1 MKWSG
6 ESGHACEDQQH
17 KHPYMIDGHLLKL
30 NMRRPVYELH
40 YNQTSGGTIFGVPS
54 AGSAGTVFN
63 LSASPSAQYTLN
75 TYSVTGAELT
85 GNAGTFVNSDVTAQA
100 SWTYHPAPYM
110 KTNVGGSAFVYNH
123 ATDQTQYVYNT
134 YASGSEFNCWDGY
147 HGEHN
152 GPDPSRAM
160 LFRYIPSTGTSRK
173 REVATKLF
181 VNGDNVAEPTGHDL
195 HFRFNFGNVSA
206 LANDELAY
214 FKDTGWQQILKGY
227 NKTLNPGSNSY
238 TQFKCTNVLSAGINL
253 GPSGAFSASNIVPL
267 EIEYWTP
274 TYLGVGS
281 AYKTLSSLSA
291 YGLDYANSKV
301 KLTCGNRTETFRL
314 NDPRFHTRSAYYH
327 DPSTSYCDII
337 SGTFKIDLMALGMNV
352 FEGNSTLTAA
362 FDLKRIDGQPWSSVY
377 RMYGNDPQY
386 NELLLP
392 ARVDTMK
399 WTGAFWVLK

>member
-40 YNQTSGGTIFGVPS
+40 YNQTSGGTIYGVPS

-123 ATDQTQYVYNT
+123 ATDQTQYVYNR

-147 HGEHN
+147 HGDGN
-152 GPDPSRAM
+152 APDRWRSM
-160 LFRYIPSTGTSRK
+160 LFRYRPSTGTSRK
-173 REVATKLF
+173 REVASKLF
-181 VNGDNVAEPTGHDL
+181 VNGDNVAEPAGHDL

-206 LANDELAY
+206 LANEELIY

-253 GPSGAFSASNIVPL
+253 GPSGAFSASKIVPL

-301 KLTCGNRTETFRL
+301 KFTCGNRTQTFRL

-327 DPSTSYCDII
+327 DPSTSYCDSI

-352 FEGNSTLTAA
+352 FEGNSTMIAS

-377 RMYGNDPQY
+377 RMYGEYPQY

-392 ARVDTMK
+392 ASDETMK